1 MSSMVS
7 ETAPFTLSPIQR
19 EETLDKG
26 FLKELLCHY
35 MKMSPGTASL
45 SIPVETSYGQL
56 DRGPATK
63 DVTKMVLTGQ
73 VNGRMASF
81 TFDLPEVK
89 RALCHKFNA
98 KDNEMTLTVNV
109 SESDRIGG
117 GDDTEVRMKI
127 VYSSS

>member
-1 MSSMVS
+1 MSSIFS
-7 ETAPFTLSPIQR
+7 EHVPFTLRPIQR
-19 EETLDKG
+19 EETLDKA
-26 FLKELLCHY
+26 FLKELLCQY

-45 SIPVETSYGQL
+45 SLPVETSYGQL

-63 DVTKMVLTGQ
+63 EVTKMVLTGQ
-73 VNGRMASF
+73 LNGHMASF

-98 KDNEMTLTVNV
+98 KANEMTLTVHV

-117 GDDTEVRMKI
+117 GTDTEVRMNI
-127 VYSSS
+127 VYAS